1 MKRFILTGAPGAG
14 KTSILR
20 HLQERGF
27 DVVDEAATAFITRRQ
42 AEGDA
47 EPRTRADFVE
57 QVVALQHRRQTR
69 SATRAVSTQIYDRSP
84 ICTHA
89 LAGYLGR
96 PVPEAL
102 SAEIDRIT
110 REQIYER
117 QVFFIRPIGFCEPT
131 AARRISFEESL
142 EFERIHE
149 QSYRLFGYDLVEV
162 PAGDVADRAA
172 LIATTMARLLRRPT
186 TPGEQAVVG

>member
-14 KTSILR
+14 KTSILN

-27 DVVDEAATAFITRRQ
+27 DVVDEAATAVITRKQ

-47 EPRTRADFVE
+47 EPWTRADFVE

-69 SATRAVSTQIYDRSP
+69 STMRDVSVQLYDRSP

-89 LAGYLGR
+89 LASYLGR

-110 REQIYER
+110 RERIYER
-117 QVFFIRPIGFCEPT
+117 QVFFIRNIGFCEPT
-131 AARRISFEESL
+131 AARRISFQESL

-149 QSYRLFGYDLVEV
+149 QSYRLFGYDLVAV
-162 PAGDVADRAA
+162 PPGEVADRAA
-172 LIATTMARLLRRPT
+172 LIAATMARLSR
-186 TPGEQAVVG
+186 